1 MVKKI
6 LLADDSVTIQKVVEL
21 TLDEDFE
28 LVAVSTGDE
37 ALDRLEAVN
46 PDLVIADIHM
56 PGANGYEVCR
66 AVKQFRSN
74 LPVLLLVGTFEPF
87 DEEEAK
93 AAGSERHLKKP
104 FDSQQLLNI
113 AHELLAAVE
122 ESSAEA
128 EVISESDLEG
138 DELGS
143 FLTEPVELPDER
155 AIGFG
160 QQEEV
165 APVFAAEPEIQPDI
179 FPVAEDAEDDVG
191 LGNLV
196 YEDESPL
203 VVDGV
208 ELEPADE
215 AEVMAEVEEILA
227 DEIAAELAPE
237 EADQIPAIS
246 EPIQVAEDVA
256 DTFEVIHE
264 REEIET
270 ELPAIEAPDPEPSP
284 EPIEASEE
292 VAVTPGRISDEDVDR
307 IAQRVVQLL
316 SKAAIQE
323 ICWEVVPD
331 LAEVVIKERIQELES
346 QVES

>member
-21 TLDEDFE
+21 TLDEDFA
-28 LVAVSTGDE
+28 LVAVSKGDD
-37 ALDRLEAVN
+37 ALDQLEAVN

-87 DEEEAK
+87 DEDEAK
-93 AAGSERHLKKP
+93 SAGADRHLKKP

-122 ESSAEA
+122 DSAAED
-128 EVISESDLEG
+128 EVIPEPEVGSDLG
-138 DELGS
+138 D
-143 FLTEPVELPDER
+143 FLTESVDLPEEK
-155 AIGFG
+155 AYGFG
-160 QQEEV
+160 HEEEIDS
-165 APVFAAEPEIQPDI
+165 VFAEEPDHQPDI
-179 FPVAEDAEDDVG
+179 FPVADLNENEE
-191 LGNLV
+191 LGSTDF
-196 YEDESPL
+196 EDESPL
-203 VVDGV
+203 MVDGV

-227 DEIAAELAPE
+227 GEIAAELALE
-237 EADQIPAIS
+237 EAEPIPVIS
-246 EPIQVAEDVA
+246 EPIEIAEDGA
-256 DTFEVIHE
+256 ESFEVIHE

-270 ELPAIEAPDPEPSP
+270 ELAAIEPPA
-284 EPIEASEE
+284 PIEDSEE
-292 VAVTPGRISDEDVDR
+292 GTVSPGRISDEDVDR

-316 SKAAIQE
+316 SKETIQE